1 MRHLNIQRKI
11 ANFATCAPQQG
22 LAKNE
27 RDKFYE
33 DLISLVFKVSES
45 KFFMIGGDLNGHLGE
60 DASGYDGIHGGV
72 GMVSEAKRGGRIL
85 EMGSSLDMTVCNLFF
100 KKRDSQLITYTS
112 GPFQDSY

>member
-11 ANFATCAPQQG
+11 VNFATCAPQQG

-72 GMVSEAKRGGRIL
+72 GMVSEAKRGEEYL
-85 EMGSSLDMTVCNLFF
+85 KWD
-100 KKRDSQLITYTS
+100 QA
-112 GPFQDSY
+112 